1 MKIQGHNLLSVTPVQ
16 PQHEGHKAGDPRDGG
31 FARLLSEQQSSSK
44 VLERQSIPKLPEQQ
58 SSPRPPERQP
68 SPKAHDAAHPPQ
80 AAHAPAPESA
90 PAPAPHQE
98 RKASDRPREARPG
111 DDQNATVQDPADADV
126 DGAATTAS
134 TATAKPRGQAR
145 AQGANSC
152 ARHPATDATR
162 AAQSGQAE
170 QRVDSGAEVLAQP
183 GAANEAQGQTTDTML
198 AQWLATL
205 PPPAAPLPE
214 ASPTG
219 TIDPQ
224 AAAAAGGVA
233 LGAEL
238 PPAAPE
244 LSAPGLSTLDAAPG
258 RSSKAAAAGAG
269 SAVGR
274 EAGAQACTAASTA
287 TDVGTGTTR
296 LPLEPGVSASLA
308 QRSAVGTGAAGAAA
322 VAAEADDIGTYDT
335 SAAQLAAQS
344 TVQALARDAAL
355 LAGGAAEYRPQ
366 GVDGITAAAGM
377 PLAPFTPGTHAAR
390 EVTAATPV
398 VLSTPVASPDFQ
410 QALAVQVSVL
420 ARDGV
425 QHAELHLHPADMG
438 PVSVRIALEG
448 TLARVEFGAD
458 LAATRQAIET
468 GLPEL
473 ASALR
478 DAGLTLSG
486 GGVSEHSR
494 GRDRGHA
501 GHAER
506 HDPHDSSRQRTHDM
520 NEPVGRVI
528 RRTVTAGGVDLYA

>member
-16 PQHEGHKAGDPRDGG
+16 PQHEGHKSGDPRDGG
-31 FARLLSEQQSSSK
+31 FARLLSEQQSS
-44 VLERQSIPKLPEQQ
+44 PKL
-58 SSPRPPERQP
+58 PERQP
-68 SPKAHDAAHPPQ
+68 SPKPPERQSSPNAHDAAPPQ
-80 AAHAPAPESA
+80 HAAHA

-111 DDQNATVQDPADADV
+111 DDQNAAVQDPADADTDVDV
-126 DGAATTAS
+126 DGAATAAS
-134 TATAKPRGQAR
+134 TATAKARGQAR

-170 QRVDSGAEVLAQP
+170 RADSGAEVLAQA
-183 GAANEAQGQTTDTML
+183 GAANEAQSQTTDTML

-214 ASPTG
+214 ARPTG

-244 LSAPGLSTLDAAPG
+244 LSAPGLSTSDAAPS
-258 RSSKAAAAGAG
+258 RSSKGAATGAG
-269 SAVGR
+269 SALGP

-287 TDVGTGTTR
+287 TDLGAGTTG
-296 LPLEPGVSASLA
+296 LPVEPGVSASLA
-308 QRSAVGTGAAGAAA
+308 QRSAVGTGAAGAGA

-344 TVQALARDAAL
+344 TAQALARDTAL
-355 LAGGAAEYRPQ
+355 LAGRAAEYRPQ

-390 EVTAATPV
+390 DVTAATPV

-438 PVSVRIALEG
+438 PVSVRIALDG

-494 GRDRGHA
+494 GRGRGHA
-501 GHAER
+501 DHAER
-506 HDPHDSSRQRTHDM
+506 HDAHDSSRHRTHEM
-520 NEPVGRVI
+520 NEPVGGVI